1 VGIITRLILTLMR
14 TCFGMLIGGFLGMML
29 GALMGI
35 LVLLNNGGIVDEILA
50 ENILSFMIIGGL
62 VGGLIGSSSLLSPS
76 MTGKPKNEYSI
87 RGHSDSNDGGS
98 HDGGNGSGGNGGG
111 NGG

>member
-1 VGIITRLILTLMR
+1 MGIINRLILTLMR
-14 TCFGMLIGGFLGMML
+14 TFFGMLIGGFLGMML

-35 LVLLNNGGIVDEILA
+35 LVLLNNGGIVNEILA

-76 MTGKPKNEYSI
+76 MTGKPKNGYSI
-87 RGHSDSNDGGS
+87 GGHKDSHDGGS
-98 HDGGNGSGGNGGG
+98 HDGGNSGSHGGG